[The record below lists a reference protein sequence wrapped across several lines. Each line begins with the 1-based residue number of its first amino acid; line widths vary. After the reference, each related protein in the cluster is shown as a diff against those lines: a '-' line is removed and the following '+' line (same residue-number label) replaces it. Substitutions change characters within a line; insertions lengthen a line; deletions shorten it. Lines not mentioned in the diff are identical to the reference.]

1 MPSDTR
7 LPASRVPILTDDQSR
22 TTTREWFRFFEALSL
37 LLGLG
42 YGRFYDTTTSNFTAD
57 TPTIIPLSATELG
70 RNMLLASN
78 RVTFNNTGT
87 YVVTATL
94 QLSNPDV
101 TNADYFILW
110 LKVNGADQA
119 FSANRAA
126 VAASGSATLTATYY
140 LDVAAG
146 AYFELY
152 GLSKAGYVD
161 ITTIASSGSP
171 AYPAAPGVVLTVT
184 QIL

>member
-7 LPASRVPILTDDQSR
+7 LPASRVPILTDDRTR
-22 TTTREWFRFFEALSL
+22 TTTREWFRFFEGLST

-42 YGRFYDTTTSNFTAD
+42 YGRFYDTTTSNFVAD
-57 TPTIIPLSATELG
+57 TATIIPLSVTDLG
-70 RNMLLASN
+70 RNMTLASN
-78 RVTFNNTGT
+78 RVTLNNTGN

-101 TNADYFILW
+101 TNADYFVLW
-110 LKVNGADQA
+110 LKLNGSNVAY
-119 FSANRAA
+119 SANRAA

-140 LDVAAG
+140 LNVAAG

-161 ITTIASSGSP
+161 ITTFAASGSP